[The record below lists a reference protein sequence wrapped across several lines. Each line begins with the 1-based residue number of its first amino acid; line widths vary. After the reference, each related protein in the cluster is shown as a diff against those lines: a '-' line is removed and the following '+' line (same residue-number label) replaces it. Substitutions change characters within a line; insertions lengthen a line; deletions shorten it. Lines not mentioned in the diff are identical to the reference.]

1 MQNKRIRRI
10 VSLILMF
17 GLVFTSSTISFTMN
31 NPESVVAEGT
41 DVIYVNGNIYT
52 KYVPRENTNSKHD
65 FWGPYGEYEKA
76 SVIATSDQEIVYV
89 GNSQAE
95 AVAAVGANATIVDLY
110 GKTVI
115 PGLVESHMHF
125 MSEGTTQTMIDIFW
139 KSKEDIIAE
148 VEKEAQRYADRDEP
162 TTTWIVSRG
171 WVDTLEGWTP
181 ATAAELDEVS
191 LGYPVFLRHA
201 SGHGG
206 WANTAAMEAAG
217 VDKNTPDPVGGTIIR
232 GADGN
237 PTGLFQG
244 GPAASLVSSKQPART
259 EAQIIDAL

>member
-1 MQNKRIRRI
+1 MQNKRMRKII
-10 VSLILMF
+10 SLFLIF
-17 GLVFTSSTISFTMN
+17 GLVFASGTFSLAMN
-31 NPESVVAEGT
+31 NPKATVSVEV
-41 DVIYVNGNIYT
+41 DVIYINGNIYT
-52 KYVPRENTNSKHD
+52 KYVAGENTNSKFE

-76 SVIATSDQEIVYV
+76 SVIATSDQDIIYV

-95 AVAAVGANATIVDLY
+95 AEALTGDNPRIVDLG

-206 WANTAAMEAAG
+206 WANTAAMEVAG
-217 VDKNTPDPVGGTIIR
+217 VDKNTPNPEGGTIVH
-232 GADGN
+232 G
-237 PTGLFQG
+237 
-244 GPAASLVSSKQPART
+244 
-259 EAQIIDAL
+259 